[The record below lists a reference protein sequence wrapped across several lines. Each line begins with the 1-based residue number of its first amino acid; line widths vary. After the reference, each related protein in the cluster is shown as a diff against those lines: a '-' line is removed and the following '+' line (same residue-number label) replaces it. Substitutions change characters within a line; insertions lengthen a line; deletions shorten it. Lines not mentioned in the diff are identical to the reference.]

1 MCWLGWLQITKSLD
15 LKWLNYWSYVI
26 NSLSKFWDRQFQG
39 RCSHSKKTS
48 KIYIISFFL
57 PFILAYW
64 PFGSWLKEVTVSRIT
79 LPLNSR
85 WEGRVG
91 FLTYIFWVQCSSN
104 KVFLMLKTRI
114 GLYVHPLKQSIAKE
128 NEVNTP
134 YLI

>member
-26 NSLSKFWDRQFQG
+26 NSLSKFQDRQFQG

-64 PFGSWLKEVTVSRIT
+64 PFGSWPKEVTASRVT

-91 FLTYIFWVQCSSN
+91 GFTYIIWVQCSSN

-114 GLYVHPLKQSIAKE
+114 GLCVHPLKQSIAKE

-134 YLI
+134 